1 MPGVSLRPPPAFN
14 PDTPRRLSTP
24 LLTPF
29 NSTPTFVASYPSPKR
44 EAEKALDEIK
54 AAFDARLDAANKKTL
69 DRAAEGDAALR
80 ASRRLQHQLELET
93 RAGLE
98 RESDVA
104 VELERAREDSRDADA
119 RARRAEGDAEAARRD
134 ARRATKW
141 ARELEAM
148 LVEARGGAPIG
159 SHPLSSLP
167 RYEYDGVGAAA
178 SPAPTRRMPPERRR
192 GADSQ

>member
-1 MPGVSLRPPPAFN
+1 VSLRPSLAFN
-14 PDTPRRLSTP
+14 PRPRRLSTP